1 MTTTVQLP
9 RQQWKDYFDR
19 FTKKYLRD
27 DRPEAATIELLSP
40 LLGDQF
46 EVDRVQLLGIS
57 YDPKSDVLEVLLE
70 NLDHLVFQP
79 KEISAI
85 EEKDGFVSGIKIVR
99 GDGTKEVL
107 TIRRAK

>member
-1 MTTTVQLP
+1 MTATTQLP
-9 RQQWKDYFDR
+9 RQQWKEYFDR

-46 EVDRVQLLGIS
+46 EVDRVPLLGIT
-57 YDPKSDVLEVLLE
+57 YDPKSDALEVLLK
-70 NLDHLVFQP
+70 NLDHLVFKP
-79 KEISAI
+79 KAISAV
-85 EEKDGFVSGIKIVR
+85 EEKDGFLSGIEIVR

-107 TIRRAK
+107 TIRRTA